1 MLDLLNIGNLLVL
14 GLSVLTLD
22 VRTVDTPGSAFK
34 RDAVATP
41 IVMEIPK
48 LFGESCKLTGVV
60 TTYEQDY
67 EIVTR
72 HGEHES
78 VLPAKPG
85 VVAGKLILLNKKA
98 CPGEP
103 VQDLLMYG
111 TQAPQRMD
119 HETWYIWRSGVT
131 VTNMVSLRH
140 DLQPGWIPQ
149 IFKKLEAAQANNDP
163 VATEFMEAT
172 KVQRAIVAEILAGK
186 LPDQAAQAVK
196 EKFAEPAAASQEVAA
211 SPEQQGTEPTNQ

>member
-1 MLDLLNIGNLLVL
+1 MLDLLNIGNFIVL
-14 GLSVLTLD
+14 GLSALTLD
-22 VRTVDTPGSAFK
+22 VRTVDNPGSAFQ

-67 EIVTR
+67 DIVTR
-72 HGEHES
+72 HGENES

-85 VVAGKLILLNKKA
+85 VIAGKLILLNKKA

-111 TQAPQRMD
+111 TQAAGRMNQ
-119 HETWYIWRSGVT
+119 ETWYVFRSGVT
-131 VTNMVSLRH
+131 VTNMVALRQEF
-140 DLQPGWIPQ
+140 QPGWIPQ
-149 IFKKLEAAQANNDP
+149 IFKKFEAAQANNDP
-163 VATEFMEAT
+163 VATSFMEAT
-172 KVQRAIVAEILAGK
+172 KVQRAIVSEILAGK
-186 LPDQAAQAVK
+186 LPDQAALAVK
-196 EKFAEPAAASQEVAA
+196 EKFSEPAAANQE
-211 SPEQQGTEPTNQ
+211 QGTATANQ